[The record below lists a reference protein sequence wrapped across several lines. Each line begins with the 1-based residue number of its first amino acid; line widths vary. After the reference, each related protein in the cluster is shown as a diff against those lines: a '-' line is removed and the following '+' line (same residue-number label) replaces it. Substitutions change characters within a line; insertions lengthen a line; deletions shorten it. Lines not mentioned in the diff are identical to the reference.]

1 MATYLLGMAVVL
13 YDFEIRP
20 WGTWPLVVF
29 FITNALCVRCDRPI
43 HPKNTALPLLPAT
56 PCSLTQRWR
65 SVESRLRSMCVLSLD
80 PFLSL
85 HDWPDELATEVMES
99 TELAWSP
106 SDKSNFVVL
115 VTTTRVP

>member
-1 MATYLLGMAVVL
+1 
-13 YDFEIRP
+13 
-20 WGTWPLVVF
+20 
-29 FITNALCVRCDRPI
+29 
-43 HPKNTALPLLPAT
+43 
-56 PCSLTQRWR
+56 
-65 SVESRLRSMCVLSLD
+65 MCVLSLD

-115 VTTTRVP
+115 VTTTRVPCQGSYRAHLTRHPCTLLTVACHLYLSVCLCRRCP

>member
-1 MATYLLGMAVVL
+1 
-13 YDFEIRP
+13 
-20 WGTWPLVVF
+20 
-29 FITNALCVRCDRPI
+29 
-43 HPKNTALPLLPAT
+43 
-56 PCSLTQRWR
+56 
-65 SVESRLRSMCVLSLD
+65 MCVLSLD